1 MQSYIFLGGGVIKN
15 EIFFEIKLKK
25 HVFHTKPDVSVTFR
39 ASRIAENPPQK
50 TYMVYRKN
58 NV

>member
-1 MQSYIFLGGGVIKN
+1 MQSYIFLGGVIKN

-25 HVFHTKPDVSVTFR
+25 HVFHTKLLVFVTFR
-39 ASRIAENPPQK
+39 ASRIADNPPQN
-50 TYMVYRKN
+50 THMVYRKN